1 MNFNKAIPLVMK
13 RSFSLFS
20 FSTFQLFNLSTRCA
34 VMAAFCAAMT
44 AQAAHIEETIALE
57 KGWNAIYLEST
68 PVNAACEDFFAG
80 APVER
85 VASYYSDAYSSTRQI
100 ADDGTTIDQK
110 PLSYRVWVP
119 GDEAASTMTAL
130 AGGRVYMIYAKEAWT
145 KTFFGVPAA
154 PRQTWRATSGDTGFM
169 NLVGVSADS
178 DVSIPART
186 YFGEGPFGTAS
197 GSAHKVAGTKTA
209 APTFLSLG
217 IGAKSKV
224 QGGKAYALTATKDG
238 DWPGVVGV
246 QGDGVAFGPSANY
259 ASITVRNC
267 GTTNHT
273 FRFSISA
280 SADETELVPPLS
292 RALPRTDAFGA
303 QQYTNVEE
311 SVSWTVE
318 LAADE
323 HTDQIFSID
332 RAQLEEGKEY
342 GAILVVEDLGESKMR
357 VRVPITV
364 AASEQAQTV
373 KFPVGL
379 WSGYIQLEAVSRLDD
394 TNQVPVKAGGT
405 MKMSVMM
412 HVDSEGGVQL
422 LQRVAAGVDT
432 NGTLRLWR
440 ELESVPAEVTNAR
453 RFSTVMMS
461 IDNPAVPAASG
472 KFGESLVFDWTVGE
486 NASDN
491 PFRHAWHP
499 DHDGLSADYKSA
511 APSGDNPANYAGVVK
526 PELWSIKNKME
537 FSWHENNDP
546 HKDVNF
552 EWTPSEKTAGFVTW
566 TVEGLTAKEP
576 IRSMGVFVLQRAI
589 KAKALE

>member
-1 MNFNKAIPLVMK
+1 MKQITRYLSLLSFMSLV
-13 RSFSLFS
+13 SLP
-20 FSTFQLFNLSTRCA
+20 
-34 VMAAFCAAMT
+34 
-44 AQAAHIEETIALE
+44 AQAAHIMETMTLE

-68 PVNAACEDFFAG
+68 PTSAVCEDFFAG
-80 APVER
+80 APVTR
-85 VASYYSDAYSSTRQI
+85 VASYKSEAYSDTRQI
-100 ADDGTTIDQK
+100 ADDGTSIDQK
-110 PLSYRVWVP
+110 PISYYVWLP
-119 GDEAASTMTAL
+119 NDEVASTMTAL
-130 AGGRVYMIYAKEAWT
+130 VGGNVYVIHATNSWS

-154 PRQTWRATSGDTGFM
+154 PRQMWRATADEDTGFM
-169 NLVGVSADS
+169 NVVGVSIAS
-178 DVSIPART
+178 GETVNVKA
-186 YFGEGPFGTAS
+186 YFGEGPYGTAS
-197 GSAHKVAGTKTA
+197 GTAYQISGSKTS

-217 IGAKSKV
+217 LASSPKV
-224 QGGKAYALTATKDG
+224 QGGKAYALTAAKDG
-238 DWPGVVGV
+238 DWPGVIGV
-246 QGDGVAFGPSANY
+246 QGSGVDFGSSANY
-259 ASITVRNC
+259 ASIMVRNC

-412 HVDSEGGVQL
+412 HVDSAGGVQL

-440 ELESVPAEVTNAR
+440 ELESVPADVTNAR

-472 KFGESLVFDWTVGE
+472 KFGESLVFDWIVGE

-589 KAKALE
+589 KAAEVE